1 MQEDDFRKRS
11 VSVKTL
17 QVEENMEDSGMGQRR
32 GDQQEPDC
40 AGPRKP

>member
-32 GDQQEPDC
+32 DQQEPDC